1 MSEPESNSD
10 EEGDEEEDE
19 DEDEDLMDGNCKFR
33 THAQAYTFFILSIEN
48 GYVLL
53 FYV

>member
-19 DEDEDLMDGNCKFR
+19 NEDEDLMDGNCKFR
-33 THAQAYTFFILSIEN
+33 SDAQTHIMRFVSRKR
-48 GYVLL
+48 LL
-53 FYV
+53 FIVYV